1 MRIIM
6 RALGVWLIIIAAETL
21 HGILRAF
28 FLVPVLGE
36 MRSARVG
43 MPVGALII
51 LLITLLLAKWMRA
64 RRVGELLGVG
74 ALWTVLTFIFE
85 AVIGLY
91 GRGYSWE
98 RILAEYD
105 PFDGGLMSIGLAF
118 MFVCPLIAARLRG
131 MVKE

>member
-1 MRIIM
+1 MRILM

-51 LLITLLLAKWMRA
+51 LLITLLLVEWTRA

-74 ALWTVLTFIFE
+74 ALWTVLTFFFE
-85 AVIGLY
+85 VLIGLY
-91 GRGYSWE
+91 GRGYSWG
-98 RILAEYD
+98 RILAEYNL
-105 PFDGGLMSIGLAF
+105 FDGGLMSIGLAF
-118 MFVCPLIAARLRG
+118 MLVCPLVAARLRG
-131 MVKE
+131 IVRT

>member
-1 MRIIM
+1 MRILM

-51 LLITLLLAKWMRA
+51 LLITLLLVEWTRA

-74 ALWTVLTFIFE
+74 ALWTVLTFFFE
-85 AVIGLY
+85 VLIGLY
-91 GRGYSWE
+91 GRGYSWG
-98 RILAEYD
+98 RILAEYNLY
-105 PFDGGLMSIGLAF
+105 DGGLMSIGLAF
-118 MFVCPLIAARLRG
+118 MFVCPLVAARLRG
-131 MVKE
+131 IVRT